1 MGGAAAVLGRRR
13 AAALALLAAAV
24 AAYTAA
30 AGSLW
35 HASVWWDVA
44 FFGVVLIPA
53 TLALVWLVLP
63 LQGRRG
69 LLLVGIALAVL
80 AWLLYLAGLDVAFNL
95 AKLAALVA
103 LGFWFLGW
111 FEEVSWAVLVALIIP
126 WVDVISVWR
135 GPTQYVVNEQPGLF
149 DRISVAFREPGS
161 AHATA
166 NLGPPDI
173 LFFALFLAAARRFG
187 LRAGWTWLGMTG
199 GLGATIALAVWGDA
213 NGLPALP
220 AVCLGFLAPNADL
233 LWRRLR
239 RPRPSA

>member
-13 AAALALLAAAV
+13 AAAIALLAAAV
-24 AAYTAA
+24 AGYTAA

-35 HASVWWDVA
+35 HATVWWDVA
-44 FFGVVLIPA
+44 FFGLVLIPA

-63 LQGRRG
+63 LQGARG
-69 LLLVGIALAVL
+69 LLLLGLALAVL
-80 AWLLYLAGLDVAFNL
+80 AGTLYLAHLDVAFNF

-111 FEEVSWAVLVALIIP
+111 FEDVSWVVLVAFVIP
-126 WVDVISVWR
+126 WVDVVSVWR
-135 GPTQYVVNEQPGLF
+135 GPTQYVVNEQPGFF
-149 DRISVAFREPGS
+149 DRISVAFREPGADRS
-161 AHATA
+161 A

-187 LRAGWTWLGMTG
+187 LRTGWTWLCMTG
-199 GLGATIALAVWGDA
+199 GLGATIALAVWGDVS
-213 NGLPALP
+213 GLPALP
-220 AVCLGFLAPNADL
+220 AVCLGFLVPNADL

-239 RPRPSA
+239 RAGAAA